1 MSPEALDAAAP
12 FTAPAPVPDAAPGN
26 TLLRQLLSRPTALAA
41 LALLCIILS
50 MAVFAP
56 YLSPRHPAD
65 VDITR
70 KFEAPSLEEPLGTD
84 HLGRSVLAR
93 LCHGTR
99 VSLFA
104 VGAILTCIVAV
115 GLTAGCVAGYAG
127 GRVDGLLM
135 RACDVFMTFPTFIL
149 ALFLVGVL
157 GSGLTNVIIAVACTH
172 WAWYAR
178 FARGLVLG
186 LKQREYVLAAR
197 AAGTRPTRL
206 VLRHILPPVLAQ
218 MLVMAGL
225 DVGHMLLHVS
235 GLSFLGLGVR
245 PPTPEWG
252 VMIGD
257 AREYIGTH
265 PELLLYP
272 GLMIFVTVMAFN
284 LLGDALRDALDP
296 AAARETERDAA
307 CGAHG
312 PDGTDGLDGLDGPGE
327 LDEPDEPDEPGE
339 PGEPDE
345 PDEPGE
351 RDEFGA
357 AGGEDDSPT
366 DFHGVRAGAREGA
379 A

>member
-1 MSPEALDAAAP
+1 MNQDRPGAAFGAALGA
-12 FTAPAPVPDAAPGN
+12 VPDSIPGSGPNN
-26 TLLRQLLSRPTALAA
+26 TPGIASGITPGITPGITLTRQLLSRPAAVTA
-41 LALLCIILS
+41 LALLSIILA

-56 YLSPRHPAD
+56 ALSPRPPDA

-70 KFEAPSLEEPLGTD
+70 KFEAPGVEEPLGTD

-99 VSLFA
+99 VSLLA
-104 VGAILTCIVAV
+104 VAAILTCIVVV
-115 GLTAGCVAGYAG
+115 GLTAGCLAGYAG
-127 GRVDGLLM
+127 GRIDGLLM

-149 ALFLVGVL
+149 ALFLIGLL
-157 GSGLTNVIIAVACTH
+157 GSGLTNVILAVVCTH

-218 MLVMAGL
+218 TLVMAGL

-245 PPTPEWG
+245 PPTSEWG

-257 AREYIGTH
+257 AREYIGIH

-272 GLMIFVTVMAFN
+272 GLAIFVTVMAFN
-284 LLGDALRDALDP
+284 LLGDALRDAMDP
-296 AAARETERDAA
+296 ATAPVADGDAA
-307 CGAHG
+307 
-312 PDGTDGLDGLDGPGE
+312 
-327 LDEPDEPDEPGE
+327 
-339 PGEPDE
+339 
-345 PDEPGE
+345 
-351 RDEFGA
+351 
-357 AGGEDDSPT
+357 
-366 DFHGVRAGAREGA
+366 
-379 A
+379 

>member
-1 MSPEALDAAAP
+1 MSTETLAAETPSMAP
-12 FTAPAPVPDAAPGN
+12 PAAFDTPPGSA
-26 TLLRQLLSRPTALAA
+26 LLRQLLSRPTALAA
-41 LALLCIILS
+41 LALLCIILT

-56 YLSPRHPAD
+56 AFSPRAPDD

-104 VGAILTCIVAV
+104 VAAILTCIVAV

-149 ALFLVGVL
+149 ALFLVGLL
-157 GSGLTNVIIAVACTH
+157 GSGLTNVVIAVACTH

-197 AAGTRPTRL
+197 AAGTRPARL

-296 AAARETERDAA
+296 AAARETDCAPQ
-307 CGAHG
+307 G
-312 PDGTDGLDGLDGPGE
+312 PAGPDGLDGLDG
-327 LDEPDEPDEPGE
+327 LNDM
-339 PGEPDE
+339 
-345 PDEPGE
+345 
-351 RDEFGA
+351 
-357 AGGEDDSPT
+357 EDDEDAQPGAP
-366 DFHGVRAGAREGA
+366 DFDGIGTGTRKEA